1 MEIRPVFTI
10 LKRAAVLLFLS
21 CCPIVNAQKRFPI
34 GAEVWGGYSYLRFEA
49 TKLGFNDQLNLNGW
63 NGGATLPDLYEGLGV
78 AVDIS
83 GHYTGEMEEYN
94 FLIGPQ
100 YSYKFKGV
108 RFYGHGLFGKA
119 RDRLRQPGTTNL
131 EPSDLHKAVAFGGG
145 ADLDCRC
152 HCLPPCF
159 HADCLRRRQQ
169 FFYSSPFGVCSR
181 RTNQRGGTANQE
193 YRRVPN
199 HPRIAFC
206 FWERAVEC
214 DRASVKQI
222 SLCCQP
228 ERRHHIAVHH

>member
-63 NGGATLPDLYEGLGV
+63 NGGASLPDLYEGLGV

-131 EPSDLHKAVAFGGG
+131 EPSDLHKAVAFGGCSDLPLG
-145 ADLDCRC
+145 DRFSIRAIQADYLITNAFGTTQ
-152 HCLPPCF
+152 HN
-159 HADCLRRRQQ
+159 LRFSTGLIVR
-169 FFYSSPFGVCSR
+169 FGKR
-181 RTNQRGGTANQE
+181 
-193 YRRVPN
+193 
-199 HPRIAFC
+199 
-206 FWERAVEC
+206 
-214 DRASVKQI
+214 
-222 SLCCQP
+222 
-228 ERRHHIAVHH
+228 